1 MNTQRHT
8 VLYLTWLRGPST
20 LYIDSDLCDPGCDVT
35 EVMHNAGFVVQ
46 EQVRN
51 IGAAI
56 RVPLAWTE
64 LMCYAG
70 LSGQE
75 HIVSTAIRVPL
86 AWNQHLNIYL
96 IL

>member
-8 VLYLTWLRGPST
+8 VLYLTWLRGSST

-64 LMCYAG
+64 LMHDAG
-70 LSGQE
+70 LLVKWSE
-75 HIVSTAIRVPL
+75 T
-86 AWNQHLNIYL
+86 
-96 IL
+96 

>member
-8 VLYLTWLRGPST
+8 VLYLTWLRGSST

-64 LMCYAG
+64 FMYDAG
-70 LSGQE
+70 LLVLGQE
-75 HIVSTAIRVPL
+75 HRCSHPCSTG
-86 AWNQHLNIYL
+86 LNSGHV
-96 IL
+96 